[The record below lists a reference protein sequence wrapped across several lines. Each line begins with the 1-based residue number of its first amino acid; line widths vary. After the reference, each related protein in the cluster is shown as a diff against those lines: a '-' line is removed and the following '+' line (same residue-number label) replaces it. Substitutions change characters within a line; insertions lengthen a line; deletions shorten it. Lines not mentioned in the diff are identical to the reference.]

1 LMAGL
6 SSLTLLLGLLI
17 ALTPLGTDSW
27 QPILPALAA
36 DLGAPVAAAQLTV
49 TTFFIGL
56 AIGQFAWGPVSDR
69 FGRKPVLAA
78 GLGLACAA
86 ALACVPATSAA
97 QVAAARFVL
106 GLGMSSGPVIGRAV
120 VRDLYSHEKAAGLLA
135 RMAIVFSVVPIAA
148 PLLGGAL
155 LLLGGWQGVLWL
167 YVAMCGALLVA
178 STASLRE
185 TAPQQRA
192 SINPRHIA
200 RACAAIVTE
209 PRFLGP
215 FGAQLCSQIGIFAF
229 VANSAFTLVNG
240 LGVTAAAYS
249 LMFAA
254 VMLGQIAGA
263 WFCSRWVARVG
274 LARMLRAGTMIVA
287 VAGSSVAALAWAGV
301 AHWLAVVLPFMAYM
315 CGSALIMPN
324 ATAAALSPFAR
335 SAGTASSVM
344 GASQFAVGALV
355 STLLGLLFD
364 GTARP
369 MASAAALAG
378 VGAFLIE
385 RKYIRGK
392 R

>member
-1 LMAGL
+1 MAGL

-27 QPILPALAA
+27 QPILPALAG

-49 TTFFIGL
+49 TAFFIGL
-56 AIGQFAWGPVSDR
+56 AIGQFVWGPVSDR

-78 GLGLACAA
+78 GLGLACVA

-106 GLGMSSGPVIGRAV
+106 GLGMSTGPVIGRAV
-120 VRDLYSHEKAAGLLA
+120 VRDLYSHEQAAGLLA
-135 RMAIVFSVVPIAA
+135 RMTIVFSVVPIAA
-148 PLLGGAL
+148 PLLGGAML
-155 LLLGGWQGVLWL
+155 LIGGWRGVLWL
-167 YVAMCGALLVA
+167 YIATSGALLAA
-178 STASLRE
+178 SMASLRE
-185 TAPQQRA
+185 TAPQPRA
-192 SINPRHIA
+192 STHPLHIA
-200 RACAAIVTE
+200 RAIGAIVRE
-209 PRFLGP
+209 PRFFGP
-215 FGAQLCSQIGIFAF
+215 FGAQLCSQVGIFAF

-240 LGVTAAAYS
+240 LGVSAAAYS

-263 WFCSRWVARVG
+263 WISSRSIARVG
-274 LARMLRAGTMIVA
+274 LARVLRTGTVIVA
-287 VAGSSVAALAWAGV
+287 VAGSSAAVLAWAGV

-315 CGSALIMPN
+315 FGTALILPN
-324 ATAAALSPFAR
+324 ATAAALSPFPH

-369 MASAAALAG
+369 IASTAALAG
-378 VGAFLIE
+378 IGAFLIE
-385 RKYIRGK
+385 RKYLRGK